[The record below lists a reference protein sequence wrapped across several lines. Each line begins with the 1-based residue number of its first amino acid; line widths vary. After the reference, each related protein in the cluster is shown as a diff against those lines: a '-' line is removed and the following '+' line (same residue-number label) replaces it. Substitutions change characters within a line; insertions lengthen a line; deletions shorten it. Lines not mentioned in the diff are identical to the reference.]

1 MNLNWDLSVLYN
13 GFEDPKYAS
22 DLKALEEA
30 IKAQDECSKKLS
42 LDNALEC
49 ITNYLKLE
57 EKIASA
63 VYELY
68 SYSSLRMSANVNDME
83 AAKEAGKLQI
93 MMQEGVTA
101 GVLFKK
107 FMKDVDLSIVNES
120 DYLKQYEYMLSN
132 IKKDAIHLLS
142 DKEEILYSKLSMVGS
157 DSWSEIQS
165 KLTSNLSIKVKGFKD
180 PMPLSAVRNL
190 AYDNSKTVRKNAYLA
205 ELKACKEIEASVAMA
220 LNNIKREVNI
230 MLELRGYKNALD
242 VTLSRSNM
250 GKKALDAMIEAIKEE
265 LPKFREYY
273 KLKAKA
279 LGYKNGLPFYE
290 IFAPMGKMTKTY
302 TYEEAKELVLDVYYS
317 FSDKLGKMGEDAFN
331 NGWIDVLP
339 KEGKVGGAFCAS
351 VPNHKVSR
359 VLTNFTGSLGDVQT
373 LAHELG
379 HAYHNHVTYDNAPL
393 NQDYPMQLAETASI

>member
-132 IKKDAIHLLS
+132 IKKDANHLLS

-317 FSDKLGKMGEDAFN
+317 FSDRK
-331 NGWIDVLP
+331 
-339 KEGKVGGAFCAS
+339 S
-351 VPNHKVSR
+351 VV
-359 VLTNFTGSLGDVQT
+359 
-373 LAHELG
+373 
-379 HAYHNHVTYDNAPL
+379 
-393 NQDYPMQLAETASI
+393 